1 MVAMILYK
9 LENVEVADVFLS
21 ELEEYLNC
29 NEFKLG
35 ML

>member
-1 MVAMILYK
+1 MTNLY
-9 LENVEVADVFLS
+9 LREVIDNAVENGK
-21 ELEEYLNC
+21 LNC